1 MNCLEKNTMDNGFSL
16 IELFKIGGVFMWPL
30 LAFSLAA
37 LTLII
42 DRLIYILYHN
52 VKMTEL
58 TEKVRAFLEKKDI
71 DGAVKMLEEEPRKQ
85 TGATILLALLKNY
98 RFGEARMEKAA
109 ETEAMERIHRLENG
123 FDWLTAISSLAPLT
137 GFLGTVSGMIGA
149 FRSIANAQDVNAQ
162 LVASGIYEALVT
174 TVFGL
179 IIAIISLVAFNL
191 FVRKVD
197 TFSNEV
203 SKSVNDLMP
212 YLLEYEEK

>member
-1 MNCLEKNTMDNGFSL
+1 MTESWSL
-16 IELFKIGGVFMWPL
+16 IELFKIGGAFMWPL
-30 LAFSLAA
+30 LAFSIAA

-52 VKMTEL
+52 VKMADL
-58 TEKVRAFLEKKDI
+58 TNQVREYLEKKDL
-71 DGAVKMLEEEPRKQ
+71 DGAIKMLEEQPRKQ
-85 TGATILLALLKNY
+85 TGATIILELLKNA
-98 RFGEARMEKAA
+98 RFGESRMEKAA

-212 YLLEYEEK
+212 YLLDYEEKK

>member
-1 MNCLEKNTMDNGFSL
+1 MTESWSL
-16 IELFKIGGVFMWPL
+16 IELFKIGGAFMWPL
-30 LAFSLAA
+30 LAFSIAA

-42 DRLIYILYHN
+42 DRLIYIFYHN
-52 VKMTEL
+52 VKMANL
-58 TEKVRAFLEKKDI
+58 TNQVKEFLEKKDL
-71 DGAVKMLEEEPRKQ
+71 DGAIKMLEEQPRKQ
-85 TGATILLALLKNY
+85 TGATIILELLKNA
-98 RFGEARMEKAA
+98 RFGESRMEKAA

-179 IIAIISLVAFNL
+179 IIAIVSLVAFNL

-212 YLLEYEEK
+212 YLLDYEETK

>member
-1 MNCLEKNTMDNGFSL
+1 MDETWSL

-42 DRLIYILYHN
+42 DRLIYIVYHN
-52 VKMTEL
+52 VKMSEL
-58 TEKVRAFLEKKDI
+58 TEQVRTFLEKKDI
-71 DGAVKMLEEEPRKQ
+71 DGAVKMLEEQPRKQ
-85 TGATILLALLKNY
+85 TGATILLALLKNQK
-98 RFGEARMEKAA
+98 FGEARMEKAA
-109 ETEAMERIHRLENG
+109 ETEAMERIHRMENG

-179 IIAIISLVAFNL
+179 IIAIVSLVAFNL

-197 TFSNEV
+197 TFSNEI

-212 YLLEYEEK
+212 YLLDYEEK

>member
-1 MNCLEKNTMDNGFSL
+1 MEDSWSL
-16 IELFKIGGVFMWPL
+16 IELFKIGGIFMWPL
-30 LAFSLAA
+30 LVFSLAA

-42 DRLIYILYHN
+42 DRLIYIVYHN
-52 VKMTEL
+52 VKMADL
-58 TEKVRAFLEKKDI
+58 TAKVREFLERKDLEGAEAFLE
-71 DGAVKMLEEEPRKQ
+71 GQPRKQ
-85 TGATILLALLKNY
+85 TGASILLVLLKNA
-98 RFGEARMEKAA
+98 RFGEGRMEKAA
-109 ETEAMERIHRLENG
+109 ETEAMERIHRMENG

-149 FRSIANAQDVNAQ
+149 FKSIANAQDVNAQ

-179 IIAIISLVAFNL
+179 IIAIVSLVAFNL

-197 TFSNEV
+197 TFSNEI

-212 YLLEYEEK
+212 LLLEIEEK

>member
-1 MNCLEKNTMDNGFSL
+1 MDETWSL

-30 LAFSLAA
+30 LAFSIAA

-42 DRLIYILYHN
+42 DRLIYIVYHN
-52 VKMTEL
+52 VKMSEL
-58 TEKVRAFLEKKDI
+58 TEKVRSFLEKKDI
-71 DGAVKMLEEEPRKQ
+71 DGAVKMLEEQPRKQ
-85 TGATILLALLKNY
+85 TGATILLALLKN
-98 RFGEARMEKAA
+98 RHFGESRMEKAA
-109 ETEAMERIHRLENG
+109 ETEAMERIHRMENG

-179 IIAIISLVAFNL
+179 IIAIVSLVAFNL

-197 TFSNEV
+197 TFSNEI

-212 YLLEYEEK
+212 YLLDYEEK

>member
-1 MNCLEKNTMDNGFSL
+1 MGDSWSL
-16 IELFKIGGVFMWPL
+16 LELFKIGGIFMWPL
-30 LAFSLAA
+30 LAFSIAA

-42 DRLIYILYHN
+42 DRLIYIVYHN
-52 VKMTEL
+52 VKMSDL
-58 TEKVRAFLEKKDI
+58 TNAVRDFLIAKDLE
-71 DGAVKMLEEEPRKQ
+71 GAIKMLEEQPRKQ
-85 TGATILLALLKNY
+85 TGATILLALLKNS

-109 ETEAMERIHRLENG
+109 ETEAMERIHRMENG
-123 FDWLTAISSLAPLT
+123 FDWLTAISSIAPLT

-179 IIAIISLVAFNL
+179 IIAITSLVAFNL

-197 TFSNEV
+197 TFSNEI

-212 YLLEYEEK
+212 YLLDYEEK

>member
-1 MNCLEKNTMDNGFSL
+1 MTESWSL
-16 IELFKIGGVFMWPL
+16 IELFKIGGAFMWPL
-30 LAFSLAA
+30 LAFSIAA

-42 DRLIYILYHN
+42 DRLIYIFYHN
-52 VKMTEL
+52 VKMANL
-58 TEKVRAFLEKKDI
+58 TNQVKEFLEKKDL
-71 DGAVKMLEEEPRKQ
+71 DGAIKMLEEQPRKQ
-85 TGATILLALLKNY
+85 TGATIILELLKNA
-98 RFGEARMEKAA
+98 RFGESRMEKAA

-179 IIAIISLVAFNL
+179 IIAIVSLVAFNL

-203 SKSVNDLMP
+203 SKSVNDLIP
-212 YLLEYEEK
+212 YLLDYEETK

>member
-1 MNCLEKNTMDNGFSL
+1 MNDSFSL

-42 DRLIYILYHN
+42 DRLIYLLYHN
-52 VKMTEL
+52 VKMAEL
-58 TEKVRAFLEKKDI
+58 SKKVEEFIQVKDYKGAEEFLESQ
-71 DGAVKMLEEEPRKQ
+71 PRKN
-85 TGATILLALLKNY
+85 TGATILLTLLKNR

-109 ETEAMERIHRLENG
+109 ESEAMERIHRLENG
-123 FDWLTAISSLAPLT
+123 FDLLSAISSLAPLT

-149 FRSIANAQDVNAQ
+149 FKSIANAQDVNAQ

-179 IIAIISLVAFNL
+179 IIAIVSLVAFNL
-191 FVRKVD
+191 FVRRVD

-203 SKSVNDLMP
+203 TKSVNDLMP
-212 YLLEYEEK
+212 YLLDDLENKSAE

>member
-1 MNCLEKNTMDNGFSL
+1 MEESWSL

-42 DRLIYILYHN
+42 DRLIYIVYHN
-52 VKMTEL
+52 VKMSEL
-58 TEKVRAFLEKKDI
+58 TEQVRTFLEKKDI
-71 DGAVKMLEEEPRKQ
+71 EGAIKMLEEQPRKQ
-85 TGATILLALLKNY
+85 TGATILLALLKNQ
-98 RFGEARMEKAA
+98 RFGEARMEKSA
-109 ETEAMERIHRLENG
+109 ETEAMERIHRMENG

-179 IIAIISLVAFNL
+179 IIAIVSLVAFNL

-197 TFSNEV
+197 TFSNEI

-212 YLLEYEEK
+212 YLLDYEEK

>member
-1 MNCLEKNTMDNGFSL
+1 MDNGFSL
-16 IELFKIGGVFMWPL
+16 IELFKIGGIFMWPL

-58 TEKVRAFLEKKDI
+58 TDRVREFLERKDI

-85 TGATILLALLKNY
+85 TGATILLALLKNC

-179 IIAIISLVAFNL
+179 IIAIVSLVAFNL

-212 YLLEYEEK
+212 YLLDYDEK

>member
-1 MNCLEKNTMDNGFSL
+1 MDNGFSL

-179 IIAIISLVAFNL
+179 IIAIVSLVAFNL